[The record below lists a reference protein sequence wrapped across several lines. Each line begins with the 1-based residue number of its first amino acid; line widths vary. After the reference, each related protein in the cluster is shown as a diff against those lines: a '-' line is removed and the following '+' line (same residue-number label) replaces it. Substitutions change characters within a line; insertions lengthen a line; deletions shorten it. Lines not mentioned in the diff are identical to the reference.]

1 MNLDP
6 ETMRDAVLHKGDM
19 TLILTLAEGQKT
31 FDLRMVA
38 GAMKALDGLLRAV
51 AKEVAP
57 AERLEP
63 ILTRLDILEPAL
75 RFTVTMRAAP
85 KGARRGIFEPDA

>member
-6 ETMRDAVLHKGDM
+6 ETMRDTVLHKGDM
-19 TLILTLAEGQKT
+19 TLTLILAEGQKT
-31 FDLRMVA
+31 FDLRAVA

-57 AERLEP
+57 AERVEP
-63 ILTRLDILEPAL
+63 VIVRMDILEPQL
-75 RFTVTMRAAP
+75 RLTVTMRPVP
-85 KGARRGIFEPDA
+85 KGAKRGLRKPDA